1 MADESSSGDELQPPG
16 ADVPSDVARRDDLSE
31 QPLEAI
37 VYDAHP
43 AISAV
48 RRAPGWSY
56 PYSAAGRPDAA
67 EWPPPNSAPPALPAE
82 TAGRFAAWAADKI
95 AAFSQE
101 YVDALGRP
109 AEFMVP
115 KTFGMSAI
123 LGIMTALAFVFGAL
137 KWLDAYPVF
146 YFFFAVEALAIC
158 LAQMLYGQAPR
169 LASIVMGAVI
179 LPAFT
184 IVAVLFAPVRP
195 HDMPGIGCLV
205 IAFVPCGAVLGYL
218 TGTCAAG
225 TFLVMEY
232 LEPYL
237 QGRGISI
244 IRRRDRTGA

>member
-1 MADESSSGDELQPPG
+1 MAEKTSSDGEELPVPEAALTADAGKAEPP
-16 ADVPSDVARRDDLSE
+16 E
-31 QPLEAI
+31 QPLDAI
-37 VYDAHP
+37 VYDVHP
-43 AISAV
+43 AVSAA
-48 RRAPGWSY
+48 RESPTWHY
-56 PYSAAGRPDAA
+56 PYSNEHSFAAAKL
-67 EWPPPNSAPPALPAE
+67 PPPNSAPQATPTQA
-82 TAGRFAAWAADKI
+82 AGYFATWAARRI
-95 AAFSQE
+95 GSFSHE
-101 YVDALGRP
+101 YVDALSRP

-137 KWLDAYPVF
+137 RWLDAYPVF

-158 LAQMLYGQAPR
+158 LAQMLYGKSPR

-184 IVAVLFAPVRP
+184 VVAVMFAPVRP
-195 HDMPGIGCLV
+195 RDMPGIGCLM